1 MSLFLHFFSLVMCAS
16 INGSVSQI
24 DLKEGESV
32 EIYCNVSFEQNESLE
47 FLKFKYNGNVIAQDP
62 GNGFSIAP
70 FGTNLYGNRI
80 SCNVSGF
87 NLKLKITDLRANDS
101 LTIQIELLYIKPENI
116 YLPLS
121 TEVAINVNGLYFF
134 LFL

>member
-1 MSLFLHFFSLVMCAS
+1 MSLFLLSFSLVMCAS
-16 INGSVSQI
+16 INGSVSQT

-32 EIYCNVSFEQNESLE
+32 EIYVTVSFEQNESLA

-62 GNGFSIAP
+62 GDGFSIAP

-80 SCNVSGF
+80 SGSVSGL
-87 NLKLKITDLRANDS
+87 NYKLKITNLRANDS
-101 LTIQIELLYIKPENI
+101 IKIQIELLYTKPGNI